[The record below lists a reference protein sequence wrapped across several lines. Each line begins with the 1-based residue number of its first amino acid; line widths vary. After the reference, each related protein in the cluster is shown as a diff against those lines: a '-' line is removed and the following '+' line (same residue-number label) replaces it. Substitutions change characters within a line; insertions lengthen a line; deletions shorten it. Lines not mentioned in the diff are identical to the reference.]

1 MSTRHAIVAGF
12 LCTAGALAPLNAAGA
27 RQQAVFYVSPAG
39 NDAWSGRR
47 DSPNADKTDGPVA
60 TVARA
65 RDLVRV
71 LKNASGGAF
80 KAPVTVLVADGVYTL
95 AEPLTFSA
103 MDSGDP
109 GHPVTYAPAPGAHP
123 VLSAGIPLPAWRA
136 VTLEGKQLW
145 AAPVP
150 KASGA
155 DPDKSRRAFR
165 ELYVNNQRRTL
176 ARSPDRGYLHLQDI
190 PDLPAGTQW
199 TSGKNYFRFAAADAP
214 AWKNAAGADA
224 VVFTRWI
231 DNHLTVAGVDLE
243 KRTATFTRRSVFL
256 LNAGDLYFLEGAAP
270 YLDAPGEWYFNSTSG
285 TVYYLPLPDERIDG
299 SPAVVPNLPAAVEI
313 KGQPDQGRFVEHLR
327 FQGLTFSHA
336 QWWFPA
342 DRTVGWT
349 APDVMGFVQAAWGV
363 PGAVRAQGARHVAF
377 ENCTISHV
385 GGYALELASGCTDNT
400 VSRCT
405 LTDLGAGGIKIGQT
419 TLPEKPDQ
427 TTARNTVEDCTITD
441 GGHMQ
446 HQAIGLWIGQS
457 PDNRIAHNRISE
469 FDYSG
474 ISIGWTWGYG
484 AAQAG
489 GNIVEFNEIDHL
501 GDRPGNTEPPLGDMA
516 GIYTLGTQAGT
527 IIRNNYF
534 HDIAGH
540 SIAWGIYFDEGS
552 TGILA
557 ENNLVLRTT
566 HGGFHQHYGK
576 DNIVRNNIF
585 GFGRDAQVW
594 RSRAEEHTSFTLAKN
609 IVISDNGQWFSGD
622 WSRTIVLE
630 NNLYWRT
637 GAQPVPFPGGKDLAG
652 WLAMGLD
659 KGSIVADPK
668 LDLTN
673 PKRPI
678 LAADSPARGLGFVP
692 FDLSTVGPRPKAP

>member
-1 MSTRHAIVAGF
+1 MRTRHAIVAGL
-12 LCTAGALAPLNAAGA
+12 LCTAGTLAPLNAARA

-71 LKNASGGAF
+71 LKNASGGALRV
-80 KAPVTVLVADGVYTL
+80 PVTIQVADGVYTL
-95 AEPLTFSA
+95 AEPLVLSA
-103 MDSGDP
+103 QDSGAA
-109 GHPVTYAPAPGAHP
+109 GRPVTYSAAPGAHP

-136 VTLEGKQLW
+136 VTLEGKHLW

-150 KASGA
+150 RSQAA
-155 DPDKSRRAFR
+155 PADKSSRPFR
-165 ELYVNNQRRTL
+165 ELYVSGRRRTL
-176 ARSPDRGYLHLQDI
+176 ARSPDRGYLRLEDI
-190 PDLPAGTQW
+190 PDLPPNTPW
-199 TSGKNYFRFAAADAP
+199 TSGKNYFRFLDADAP
-214 AWKNAAGADA
+214 AWKNAAGAD
-224 VVFTRWI
+224 VVAFTRWI
-231 DNHLTVAGVDLE
+231 DNHLSVAGVDHE
-243 KRTATFTRRSVFL
+243 KRTASFTRRSVFL

-270 YLDAPGEWYFNSTSG
+270 YLDAPGEWYFNAKTSTI
-285 TVYYLPLPDERIDG
+285 YYLPLPEEKIG
-299 SPAVVPNLPAAVEI
+299 ESPAVIPGLSAVVEI
-313 KGQPDQGRFVEHLR
+313 NGEVDQGRFVEHVR
-327 FQGLTFSHA
+327 FEGLTFSHA

-342 DRTVGWT
+342 DFKVGWP

-363 PGAVRAQGARHVAF
+363 PGAVRVQGARHVVF
-377 ENCTISHV
+377 DNCTISHV
-385 GGYALELASGCTDNT
+385 GGYGIELASGCTDNT
-400 VSRCT
+400 FSRCT
-405 LTDLGAGGIKIGQT
+405 ITDLGAGGIKVGLT
-419 TLPEKPDQ
+419 TLPEKPEQ
-427 TTARNTVEDCTITD
+427 TTARNTVEDCSITD
-441 GGHMQ
+441 GGHIH

-457 PDNRIAHNRISE
+457 PDNRVVHNRISE

-484 AAQAG
+484 PAQAG

-552 TGILA
+552 TGIVA

-594 RSRAEEHTSFTLAKN
+594 RSRAEDHTSFTFARN
-609 IVISDNGQWFSGD
+609 IVVSDNAQWFSGD

-637 GAQPVPFPGGKDLAG
+637 GGQPVPFPGGKDLAG

-659 KGSIVADPK
+659 NGSIVADPK
-668 LDLTN
+668 LDLAD
-673 PKRPI
+673 PKRPV
-678 LAADSPARGLGFVP
+678 LAADSPARELGFVP